1 MSANEGNRQE
11 LTPGSLSFP
20 PGWNYEA
27 AVAEV
32 EAMIADIEAGE
43 LDLAAVFDQF
53 AAAVE
58 QLRYCEAFLVERQQQ
73 MDLLIENL
81 EEDSTF

>member
-1 MSANEGNRQE
+1 MSASEGNSQE
-11 LTPGSLSFP
+11 FTPASLSLP
-20 PGWNYEA
+20 PEWNYEA

-32 EAMIADIEAGE
+32 EAMIAEIEAGE

-58 QLRYCEAFLVERQQQ
+58 HLRHCEAFLRQRQQQ
-73 MDLLIENL
+73 VELLIESL
-81 EEDSTF
+81 ADDSTF

>member
-1 MSANEGNRQE
+1 MSANLNSQDF
-11 LTPGSLSFP
+11 TPGPLSFP
-20 PGWNYEA
+20 QEWNYEA

-32 EAMIADIEAGE
+32 EAMIAAIEAGE

-58 QLRYCEAFLVERQQQ
+58 HLRHCEVFLTQRQQQ
-73 MDLLIENL
+73 VELLIESL
-81 EEDSTF
+81 ADETF